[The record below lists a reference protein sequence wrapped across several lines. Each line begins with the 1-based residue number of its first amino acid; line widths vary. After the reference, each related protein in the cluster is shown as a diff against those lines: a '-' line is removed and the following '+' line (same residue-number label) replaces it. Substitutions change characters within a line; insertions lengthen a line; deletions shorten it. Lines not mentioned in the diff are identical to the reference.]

1 MSVEIFMRSNF
12 MQHLSIIYA
21 TIQTAQKVIR
31 SSRIS
36 DHWKEKAIPL
46 YAITMLINSMKLLI
60 TLASILTVFIILTLF
75 SGSLEYLALSMLGV
89 IEAIIIASLYI
100 LVRRHF
106 L

>member
-12 MQHLSIIYA
+12 MQYLSIIYL
-21 TIQTAQKVIR
+21 TVQTAQKVIQ

-36 DHWKEKAIPL
+36 DHWKGKVIPL
-46 YAITMLINSMKLLI
+46 YALTMLINSMKLLI
-60 TLASILTVFIILTLF
+60 TLASILIVFIILTLF
-75 SGSLEYLALSMLGV
+75 SGSLDYLALSMFGI

-100 LVRRHF
+100 LARRHF